1 MDGNGY
7 SCRIIQNNQNINVL
21 EKGLGE
27 NLKYKAGI
35 GGILMTGGFCFKN
48 INQWTLRKVNLLH
61 IHTEFYIQENN
72 VRVNTMKTSVSE
84 KYRLGK
90 ICLKKKIESKLRFL
104 FRFLM
109 EGQSLGKSAR
119 GLEFVLSENFESSHL
134 ALLH

>member
-1 MDGNGY
+1 M
-7 SCRIIQNNQNINVL
+7 
-21 EKGLGE
+21 
-27 NLKYKAGI
+27 
-35 GGILMTGGFCFKN
+35 
-48 INQWTLRKVNLLH
+48 
-61 IHTEFYIQENN
+61 HTEFYIQENN

-90 ICLKKKIESKLRFL
+90 ICLKKKIESKLRFM

-119 GLEFVLSENFESSHL
+119 GLEFVLSENFESSRL